1 MSKQKR
7 KQQAQEDLAGCIGGL
22 IVIPVIIFIGFQIVS
37 SWNQTDIN
45 TPPSTVSHS
54 PPSPDLIASRKC
66 RRAITNKYSA
76 YRGFD
81 IIRLTSQ
88 RITMIER
95 EDGIWFGQI
104 AVPFKTVDV
113 QTGKRNRVFWINVE
127 CEIAGVGLPKITETD
142 TAGYSG

>member
-1 MSKQKR
+1 M
-7 KQQAQEDLAGCIGGL
+7 AT
-22 IVIPVIIFIGFQIVS
+22 
-37 SWNQTDIN
+37 QTA
-45 TPPSTVSHS
+45 
-54 PPSPDLIASRKC
+54 LIAEK
-66 RRAITNKYSA
+66 
-76 YRGFD
+76 
-81 IIRLTSQ
+81 TSQ

-142 TAGYSG
+142 TAGYPG